1 MFFTSSF
8 EQADLVFFF
17 KRTLTYQPMV
27 VVVDLGPGGLDSWDS
42 LMKKKYVT

>member
-1 MFFTSSF
+1 VKNIELRTGRFG
-8 EQADLVFFF
+8 VFFLEPF
-17 KRTLTYQPMV
+17 YQPMV